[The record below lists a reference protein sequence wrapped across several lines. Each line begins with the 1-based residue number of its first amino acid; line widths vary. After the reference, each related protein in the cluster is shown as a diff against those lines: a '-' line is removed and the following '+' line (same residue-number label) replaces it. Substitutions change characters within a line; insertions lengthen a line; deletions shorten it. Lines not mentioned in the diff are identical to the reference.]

1 MSKTF
6 VIIVTYNGSK
16 WIETCLKSIET
27 SNEPL
32 KVIVVDNNSKD
43 NTLNIIRSKFPDTIL
58 IDNKKNFGFGKSN
71 NLGIKKALELG
82 GEYFFLL
89 NQDAFI
95 ESNTIKKLI
104 DVSRKNT
111 DFGILSPLHCI
122 WEMDSLDKA
131 FTGYMSYENNPYFI
145 SDFVLNRIKKIIYE
159 VPFVA
164 ASGWLLTKLCIETV
178 GGFDPIF
185 FYLGEDVNYCQR
197 VRFHGLKIGVVPDS
211 IFYHDTKKRH
221 FETPRMT
228 NKDYFDY
235 SNKIK
240 FANLLEENI
249 EIRIYEEKKKYKKK
263 ILKYMITFEFG
274 KLKKMR
280 EEYQRFNKL
289 LDQCYLSV
297 NKNKVKRANYI

>member
-95 ESNTIKKLI
+95 ESILL
-104 DVSRKNT
+104 KN
-111 DFGILSPLHCI
+111 
-122 WEMDSLDKA
+122 
-131 FTGYMSYENNPYFI
+131 
-145 SDFVLNRIKKIIYE
+145 
-159 VPFVA
+159 
-164 ASGWLLTKLCIETV
+164 
-178 GGFDPIF
+178 
-185 FYLGEDVNYCQR
+185 
-197 VRFHGLKIGVVPDS
+197 
-211 IFYHDTKKRH
+211 
-221 FETPRMT
+221 
-228 NKDYFDY
+228 
-235 SNKIK
+235 
-240 FANLLEENI
+240 
-249 EIRIYEEKKKYKKK
+249 
-263 ILKYMITFEFG
+263 
-274 KLKKMR
+274 
-280 EEYQRFNKL
+280 
-289 LDQCYLSV
+289 
-297 NKNKVKRANYI
+297 